1 MRSSY
6 SIQLVILSYI
16 VAVLASHVTL
26 SLAQRLRAMD
36 STRAGHRPLYWPWIF
51 GGAFSMGTGIWSMHF
66 IGMLA
71 FHLPIQVAYDLPLTT
86 TSWVI
91 AVVVSG
97 FALHRFHRNDTTVSG
112 IAVPGVFIG
121 IGISAMHYTGM
132 AAMRMFPS
140 IDYDPLLFATSVLIA
155 IGASIA
161 ALWIAFSLPYGRG
174 GKRWHKL
181 AAASVMG
188 AAIVGMH
195 YTGMAAAH
203 FAPNAVCISSGP
215 RLDATWLAITISMFT
230 FLILGSTLLLSV
242 IDAQLQSTIARSAE
256 ALRIAN
262 EKLEQRVLDRT
273 VQLQS
278 ANETLQAE
286 IEARRESQQLLQ
298 AIIDNSQAVIYVK
311 DLDGRYL
318 LVNRRFEGIFH
329 LARDTILGR
338 TDHHIFAKETADAFH
353 DLDVRVAKADHAI
366 VEEETVPQAD
376 GLHTYISVKAPLRD
390 AAGKVNAIFGIST
403 DITERKRDEERLRS
417 QLARLSLLDET
428 TRAIGERQDLR
439 SLFQVVLRNLEEQLP
454 VDFGC
459 ACLYDPAQQTLSVA
473 CVGLKSQAL
482 APELALPE
490 GARFAVD
497 ESGLS
502 HCVLG
507 QLVYESDVGESRSPF
522 PARLGRLGL
531 RSLVFAPLIVES
543 KVFGVMIAARR
554 AKGGFTSG
562 DCEFLRQLS
571 GHVALAAH
579 QSQLYGALQRAYEDL
594 RQTQQTVMQQERLR
608 ALGQMA
614 SGIAHDVNNALT
626 PAALY
631 LQSLLDRDP
640 SLRAEARNYLVITLR
655 AIEDVANT
663 IARMREFYRPREPQL
678 ALLPV
683 DLNKVLQQVIDFT
696 HARWSDMPQERGI
709 LIRVQNEF
717 AAQLPMILGAENE
730 IRDALTN
737 LVLNAVD
744 AMPEGGTLTLRSNS
758 LGATSAPVTD
768 APETRVLVEVCDTG
782 IGMSEAVRNRCLEP
796 FFTTKGERGT
806 GLGLAM
812 VYGMVQRHSAEIEI
826 HSEAGAGT
834 AVRLIFPTATTSAS
848 AAGAT
853 DVRPLGQLRIL
864 IVDDDPLIL
873 QSLQDA
879 LEQDGH
885 LIGVADGGQ
894 AGIDKFRF
902 AQQSSTPFEMVITDL
917 GMPHV
922 DGRTVATA
930 IKSRAPAVPV
940 VLLTGWGYRLQA
952 EDDVPQHVDCVL
964 SKPPKLH
971 ELRAALAELASGR
984 TSMSR
989 VAPCQTH
996 R

>member
-6 SIQLVILSYI
+6 SIELVVLSYV

-26 SLAQRLRAMD
+26 SLAGRLRPME
-36 STRAGHRPLYWPWIF
+36 STRAGHRPPYWPWIV

-71 FHLPIQVAYDLPLTT
+71 FHLPIRVAYDLPLTT

-112 IAVPGVFIG
+112 IGVPGVFIG
-121 IGISAMHYTGM
+121 VGISAMHYTGM
-132 AAMRMFPS
+132 AAMQMFPS
-140 IDYDPLLFATSVLIA
+140 IDYDPLLFATSVVIA
-155 IGASIA
+155 IGAAIA

-174 GKRWHKL
+174 SKRWHKI

-188 AAIVGMH
+188 AAITGMH

-203 FAPNAVCISSGP
+203 FAPNAVCISGGP
-215 RLDATWLAITISMFT
+215 RLDATWLAITISTFT

-242 IDAQLQSTIARSAE
+242 IDAQLQATIARSTE

-262 EKLEQRVLDRT
+262 EELEQRVLDRT

-298 AIIDNSQAVIYVK
+298 AIIDNSQAVVYVK

-318 LVNRRFEGIFH
+318 LVNRRFEEIFR

-338 TDHHIFAKETADAFH
+338 TDHHIFAKETADAFRT
-353 DLDVRVAKADHAI
+353 LDVRVANADQPMI
-366 VEEETVPQAD
+366 EEETVPQAD

-417 QLARLSLLDET
+417 QLARLNLLDET

-454 VDFGC
+454 VDFAC
-459 ACLYDPAQQTLSVA
+459 ACLYDPAQQTLSIA
-473 CVGLKSQAL
+473 CVGLESRAL
-482 APELALPE
+482 APELVLPE
-490 GARFAVD
+490 GARIAVN
-497 ESGLS
+497 ENGLDS
-502 HCVLG
+502 CVLG
-507 QLVYESDVGESRSPF
+507 QLLYEFDISESRFPF
-522 PARLGRLGL
+522 PTRIGRLGL
-531 RSLVFAPLIVES
+531 RSLVYAPLIVES
-543 KVFGVMIAARR
+543 KVFGVMITARR
-554 AKGGFTSG
+554 AKDGFTSG

-631 LQSLLDRDP
+631 VQSLLDRDS
-640 SLRAEARNYLVITLR
+640 SLGAEARNYLTITLR

-663 IARMREFYRPREPQL
+663 IARMREFYRPREPQIS
-678 ALLPV
+678 LLPV
-683 DLNKVLQQVIDFT
+683 DLNKVLQQVIDLT

-717 AAQLPMILGAENE
+717 AMQLPLILGAENE
-730 IRDALTN
+730 IRNALTN

-744 AMPEGGTLTLRSNS
+744 AMPEGGTLTLRSS
-758 LGATSAPVTD
+758 PLGATSTPVTD
-768 APETRVLVEVCDTG
+768 APRTRVLVEVCDTG

-812 VYGMVQRHSAEIEI
+812 VYGMVQRHSAELEI
-826 HSEAGAGT
+826 HSEAGVGT
-834 AVRLIFPTATTSAS
+834 QVRLIFPIAATSAS

-853 DVRPLGQLRIL
+853 DVRPLGRLRIL

-873 QSLQDA
+873 RSLQDA
-879 LEQDGH
+879 LEKDGH

-902 AQQSSTPFEMVITDL
+902 EQQSNTPFDMVITDL

-930 IKSRAPAVPV
+930 VKSRAPAVPV
-940 VLLTGWGYRLQA
+940 VLLTGWGYRMQS
-952 EDDVPQHVDCVL
+952 EDDVPQHVDRVL
-964 SKPPKLH
+964 SKPPKLP
-971 ELRAALAELASGR
+971 ELRAALAELSSGR
-984 TSMSR
+984 SLSM
-989 VAPCQTH
+989 H
-996 R
+996 